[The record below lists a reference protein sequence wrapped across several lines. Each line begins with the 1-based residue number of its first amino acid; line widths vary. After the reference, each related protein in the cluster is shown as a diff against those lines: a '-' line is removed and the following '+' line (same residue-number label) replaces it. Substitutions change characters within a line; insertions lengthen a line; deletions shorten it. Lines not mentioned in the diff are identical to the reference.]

1 MIKHLLPGWGDA
13 GVVEVFAGMR
23 NSGSEAVAASSS
35 SSATYR
41 SKCFALVSTILPW
54 GFDWVVGGAHLVAP
68 HVTFL
73 HNSSSCCSLSCTWSG
88 KASLNSSWCD
98 HIISNADSVPENM
111 GAAAHS
117 KKQVMSHMSLRVCFT
132 WGPWW
137 GCWDISQI
145 LKYTS
150 PTLNFEQMMESYA
163 VCCYRKTHPGQKHNF
178 IQNNF
183 SWFVPQVSFNL
194 KNYLRSSWTS

>member
-1 MIKHLLPGWGDA
+1 MIKHLLPSWGDA

-73 HNSSSCCSLSCTWSG
+73 HNSSSCCSLSSTWSE

-111 GAAAHS
+111 G
-117 KKQVMSHMSLRVCFT
+117 V
-132 WGPWW
+132 
-137 GCWDISQI
+137 
-145 LKYTS
+145 
-150 PTLNFEQMMESYA
+150 E
-163 VCCYRKTHPGQKHNF
+163 
-178 IQNNF
+178 
-183 SWFVPQVSFNL
+183 
-194 KNYLRSSWTS
+194 